1 MGRAPGAR
9 GGGGAAGNA
18 RGTTPWPGGR
28 MTRRRY
34 VRLTCADE
42 ARYLAS
48 DVLRRAVEALDAA
61 GEASQ
66 RQHEP
71 EADESEA
78 TE

>member
-1 MGRAPGAR
+1 
-9 GGGGAAGNA
+9 
-18 RGTTPWPGGR
+18 